1 MRPESDE
8 KQRERRSEL
17 VYTPDPLDE
26 QEVAPPNAEPHRVKR
41 LPGAEE
47 IERNTLEA
55 LVFRA
60 ASTPLAFGLVILQAR
75 ALGKEGAGK
84 YALATLTVLLFA
96 KILQDLGNA
105 ATSEIGNA
113 ENRVGPIT
121 ALSIRLGLIF
131 APVGIIGAILLMR
144 APELFGQRTSVDVDV
159 ALLAA
164 VALAPNIVRQTIA
177 GILVGMSRVR
187 LWSYLQITPTL
198 FAFVGFLVFVKGLDL
213 GVTGAILAWT
223 LGHAITAT
231 AGLVATRGV
240 WLPHVT
246 TRLPKGTA
254 RRLMKI
260 ALAMG
265 AVNVIIFVNYRVEF
279 AFLERYKGADDVGV
293 YRTATQI
300 AESLWIITTAIATG
314 SWATVLHERE
324 DRAIS
329 VVLRSSIKG
338 LLLVGAGAVAI
349 GLLAGSV
356 VPIVFSDEFK
366 DSVSPTLWLLPGI
379 VAYAPVAVLSIFIS
393 VRHRRPNLA
402 LIGPALSIVVT
413 IGLALVLI
421 PSRGVDGAAIASS
434 GGYIV
439 SAVAS
444 WILFVRLAGLGWL
457 GRRLPSPA

>member
-1 MRPESDE
+1 MRPESHE
-8 KQRERRSEL
+8 KRRETRSEL

-26 QEVAPPNAEPHRVKR
+26 QEVAPPNAEPHRVRR
-41 LPGAEE
+41 LPGAEK

-113 ENRVGPIT
+113 EERVGPIT

-131 APVGIIGAILLMR
+131 APLGIIGAVLLMR
-144 APELFGQRTSVDVDV
+144 TPELFSQKTSVDVDV

-198 FAFVGFLVFVKGLDL
+198 FAFVGFLVFVKGFDL

-231 AGLVATRGV
+231 AGLVATRDV

-246 TRLPKGTA
+246 ARLPKGTA
-254 RRLMKI
+254 RRLMKV
-260 ALAMG
+260 ALAM
-265 AVNVIIFVNYRVEF
+265 
-279 AFLERYKGADDVGV
+279 
-293 YRTATQI
+293 
-300 AESLWIITTAIATG
+300 G

-349 GLLAGSV
+349 GLLAGSL
-356 VPIVFSDEFK
+356 VPLVFSDEFK
-366 DSVSPTLWLLPGI
+366 DSVSATLWLLPGI

-457 GRRLPSPA
+457 GRRLPSTA

>member
-8 KQRERRSEL
+8 KHRERRGEL

-26 QEVAPPNAEPHRVKR
+26 QELTPPNAEPHRVKR

-47 IERNTLEA
+47 IKRNTLEA
-55 LVFRA
+55 LIFRA
-60 ASTPLAFGLVILQAR
+60 ASTPLAFGLVILQGH
-75 ALGKEGAGK
+75 ALHKEGVGK
-84 YALATLTVLLFA
+84 YALATLSVLLFA
-96 KILQDLGNA
+96 RVLQDLGNA
-105 ATSEIGNA
+105 ATREMGDA
-113 ENRVGPIT
+113 EDRVGPVA
-121 ALSIRLGLIF
+121 ALALRLGLLL
-131 APVGIIGAILLMR
+131 APLGIIGAVLLMQT
-144 APELFGQRTSVDVDV
+144 PELFGQKRSLDFQLAV
-159 ALLAA
+159 LAA
-164 VALAPNIVRQTIA
+164 VALAPNIVRQTVS

-187 LWSYLQITPTL
+187 LWSYLQIAPTVL
-198 FAFVGFLVFVKGLDL
+198 AFVGFFVFVEGFHL

-223 LGHAITAT
+223 LGHTVTAV
-231 AGLVATRGV
+231 AGLIATRSV

-246 TRLPKGTA
+246 ARLPKGTA
-254 RRLMKI
+254 ARLMKI

-265 AVNVIIFVNYRVEF
+265 AVNVIIFLNYRIEF
-279 AFLERYKGADDVGV
+279 ALLEHYKGADHVGV
-293 YRTATQI
+293 YRIATQI

-314 SWATVLHERE
+314 SWATVLHDRE
-324 DRAIS
+324 DRAVS
-329 VVLRSSIKG
+329 VVLRASVKG
-338 LLLVGAGAVAI
+338 LLFVGAGAVAI

-356 VPIVFSDEFK
+356 VPLVFSDEFK

-393 VRHRRPNLA
+393 VRHRLPNLA

-413 IGLALVLI
+413 IGLALMLI